1 MLFFGKAGFTHLRRP
16 QQVVPEKMD
25 QSGGLQLECI
35 FFRLL
40 KLPEL
45 SHESGNFRIKGIIW
59 AKAQM
64 VRRLGTGEGAD
75 ILTAQQGILRKK
87 TGMEQDAEIDTFLT
101 AAGISIMHPPGIDEE
116 TVSFL

>member
-1 MLFFGKAGFTHLRRP
+1 MQGPGALLWKSRFHSSEASAAGGSR
-16 QQVVPEKMD
+16 KD
-25 QSGGLQLECI
+25 GS
-35 FFRLL
+35 
-40 KLPEL
+40 
-45 SHESGNFRIKGIIW
+45 
-59 AKAQM
+59 

-87 TGMEQDAEIDTFLT
+87 TGMEQDAEKDTFLT